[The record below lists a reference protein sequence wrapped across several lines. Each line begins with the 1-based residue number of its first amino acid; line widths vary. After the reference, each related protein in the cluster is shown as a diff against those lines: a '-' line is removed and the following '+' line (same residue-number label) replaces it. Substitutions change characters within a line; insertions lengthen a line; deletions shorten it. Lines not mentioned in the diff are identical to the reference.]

1 MRLVAASHLVNL
13 CIGLLSVAC
22 AMPLS
27 ANNTLESRTANEPVV
42 SAQPRGL
49 PLNYIEPQM
58 PHTKFHTIDP
68 QTPQLET
75 PLNVS
80 FFFGKSDG
88 EDERERGDLWKARDV
103 VRSFLNQPKTRG
115 GSPAGSLFELAVN
128 DIQWDNYYKAS
139 GHLQHGFYI
148 SVENKQDKGVCNPK
162 CIFMLLKPDS
172 SHWKY
177 GEYVDGVASVVSGFT
192 NDYDTL

>member
-49 PLNYIEPQM
+49 PLIYTEPQM

-88 EDERERGDLWKARDV
+88 KDETEPGKPWTVRDV

-115 GSPAGSLFELAVN
+115 GRPAGSLFNLAVN
-128 DIQWDNYYKAS
+128 DIQWHNYYKTS
-139 GHLQHGFYI
+139 GPRKHGFYI
-148 SVENKQDKGVCNPK
+148 VVENKQDKGVCNPK
-162 CIFMLLKPDS
+162 CKFLLLKPHS
-172 SHWKY
+172 QWQY
-177 GEYVDGVASVVSGFT
+177 GDFVDGVASEVSGFT
-192 NDYDTL
+192 NDYDM